1 MAELVDALVLGTS
14 AERRESSSL
23 SFRTIKSYRSSMNI
37 LIGKRNNMAVS
48 VETISNIERRMT
60 ISIPLTELENV
71 IKNRLSEISRTAKF
85 SGFRPG
91 KAPMSLVSQ
100 QYGAQARD
108 EVYSKAVE
116 TTFSD
121 AVVEHKF
128 RVAGFPNIEHKPFA
142 EAAKEL
148 EYIATFEI
156 IPEVKLGD
164 VKKVKVEKPTL
175 KVAVKDIDKTIDVLV
190 KQRVSYSLVKRASQ
204 KADRINIDLT
214 ASIDG
219 EEVESTGNKGMDIVL
234 GEVGRIESFD
244 KELTGGKAGDTKE
257 FDITY
262 PKGHEPEVLAGKK
275 VNYTVQY
282 NSVSAPTYPEVD
294 KAFARTLGVED
305 GDVKRLRAEIKSSL
319 EQEVE
324 KRIKARVKEQV
335 FQGLVDVTELE
346 LPKAI
351 VSSEIERM
359 MQMTTQNLKQR
370 GMDPKTIQ
378 LQPQMFEEQAKR
390 SSSLRL
396 ILSELVNTENL
407 QADADQVKAMV
418 ETFAQNYEKPAQ
430 MVDWYYAD
438 VKRLDEPAALA
449 TEDNVV
455 EWVLKKAKVSES
467 KVDFDELMAG

>member
-1 MAELVDALVLGTS
+1 
-14 AERRESSSL
+14 
-23 SFRTIKSYRSSMNI
+23 
-37 LIGKRNNMAVS
+37 
-48 VETISNIERRMT
+48 
-60 ISIPLTELENV
+60 
-71 IKNRLSEISRTAKF
+71 
-85 SGFRPG
+85 
-91 KAPMSLVSQ
+91 MSLVSQ

-164 VKKVKVEKPTL
+164 VKKVKVEKPIL
-175 KVAVKDIDKTIDVLV
+175 KVAAKDIDKTIDVLV
-190 KQRVSYSLVKRASQ
+190 KQRVSYSLVKRAS
-204 KADRINIDLT
+204 KKSDRINIDLT

-219 EEVESTGNKGMDIVL
+219 KEVESTGNKGMDIVL
-234 GEVGRIESFD
+234 GEVGRIEAFD

-262 PKGHEPEVLAGKK
+262 PKDHEPEVLAGKK
-275 VNYTVQY
+275 VNYTVKY
-282 NSVSAPTYPEVD
+282 NSVSEPTYPEVD

>member
-164 VKKVKVEKPTL
+164 VKKVKVEKPIL
-175 KVAVKDIDKTIDVLV
+175 KVAAKDIDKTIDVLV
-190 KQRVSYSLVKRASQ
+190 KQRVSYSLVKRASN
-204 KADRINIDLT
+204 KSDRINIDLT

-219 EEVESTGNKGMDIVL
+219 KEVESTGNKGMDIVL
-234 GEVGRIESFD
+234 GEVGRIEAFD

-262 PKGHEPEVLAGKK
+262 PKDHEPEVLAGKK
-275 VNYTVQY
+275 VNYTVKY
-282 NSVSAPTYPEVD
+282 NSVSEPTYPEVD